1 MSNGKDDDKGCDLQ
15 LFQRNNYFYGKLMT
29 VRDFEDEQKYMNVKR
44 HLLNK
49 TLHGAGVVCGFDP
62 AQITVT
68 CKDGADIDIA
78 FQTKGVALDIPGH
91 EIYVPQGTVKKIA
104 LEKTGATT
112 HWYLYL
118 KHKPVYG
125 EPVHSASN
133 PSSCDETCCPNR
145 IIEDFEVIASPDAP
159 VSSAISCPDLSGAA
173 NGNAVIEKVRTWL
186 REANKACPQSEEL
199 KVFFLA
205 VKTDWT
211 IDPDETKKYLVSI
224 NSHKSLGNLIL
235 CHMSDLN
242 NPHKTSAAQTGA
254 LISVDGVSN
263 PGGNIDLIQA
273 NSITVTPNDAANT
286 ITIGET
292 HSMKQVDPSS
302 ADAVRDKHVSNAD
315 ARKWNGAVS
324 NINGLGPDGNG
335 NFSINAGS
343 NVSIT
348 AGTNGITVAA
358 AGGGGGAACITGHC
372 TFRDIAPGTTRNS
385 SPFHL
390 KNKIYGVMLGVEYRF
405 LNIHKVF
412 LLSGDE
418 VWNKGIE
425 LSSSF
430 DLEKNE
436 LVIIFTNRS
445 KEPINELKIR
455 WWAVAATEE
464 YPQEDIFIGPDRR
477 IIEDDIVKDIATT
490 PNITYKA
497 LMTRYNISNAEI
509 DEVINP
515 LIERGVINS
524 AGTGVN
530 RKFIVNI

>member
-1 MSNGKDDDKGCDLQ
+1 MPNSKDDDKGCDLQ

-29 VRDFEDEQKYMNVKR
+29 VRDFEDEQKYMNGKR
-44 HLLNK
+44 RLLNK
-49 TLHGAGVVCGFDP
+49 TLHGTGVVCGFDP
-62 AQITVT
+62 EKVT
-68 CKDGADIDIA
+68 FSSKSAADVDVT
-78 FQTKGVALDIPGH
+78 FQDCIIALDNCGH
-91 EIYVPQGTVKKIA
+91 EIYVPQGTVKKIVI
-104 LEKTGATT
+104 EKTAVT

-118 KHKPVYG
+118 KHNPVYG
-125 EPVHSASN
+125 ELVHSASN

-145 IIEDFEVIASPDAP
+145 IIEDFEVIASSDVPA
-159 VSSAISCPDLSGAA
+159 SSALSCPDLSGAA
-173 NGNAVIEKVRTWL
+173 NDNAVREQVKTWL
-186 REANKACPQSEEL
+186 RSASASCPQAAEL

-211 IDPDETKKYLVSI
+211 TDADETKKYLVAVG
-224 NSHKSLGNLIL
+224 SHKSLSDLIL

-242 NPHKTSAAQTGA
+242 NPHKTSATQTGA
-254 LISVDGVSN
+254 LVSVDGVSN

-273 NSITVTPNDAANT
+273 NSITIIPNDSANT
-286 ITIGET
+286 ISIGET

-302 ADAVRDKHVSNAD
+302 SDTVRDKHVSNAD
-315 ARKWNGAVS
+315 ARKWNSAVT
-324 NINGLGPDGNG
+324 NINSIAPDSSG
-335 NFSINAGS
+335 NFSVNAGG
-343 NVSIT
+343 NVTIT
-348 AGTNGITVAA
+348 PTTNGITIAA

-372 TFRDIAPGTTRNS
+372 TFRDISPGTTRNS
-385 SPFHL
+385 TPFQL
-390 KNKIYGVMLGVEYRF
+390 KNRIYGVMLGIEYRF

-412 LLSGDE
+412 ILSGDE

-430 DLEKNE
+430 DMEKNE

-445 KEPINELKIR
+445 KELINELKVR
-455 WWAVAATEE
+455 WWAIAATEE

-515 LIERGVINS
+515 LIEKGIVNS
-524 AGTGVN
+524 VGTGVN
-530 RKFIVNI
+530 RRFIVNM